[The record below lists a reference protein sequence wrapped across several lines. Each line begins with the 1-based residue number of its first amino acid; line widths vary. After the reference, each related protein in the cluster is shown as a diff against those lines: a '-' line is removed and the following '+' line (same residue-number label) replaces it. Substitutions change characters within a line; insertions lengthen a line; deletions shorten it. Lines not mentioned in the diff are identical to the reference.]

1 MSDKWYNYQHMK
13 FQTGQRIGSYRV
25 LRHIGSG
32 GMGDLKGN
40 AVRRIK
46 SRVAAMVEAIER
58 TLYE

>member
-1 MSDKWYNYQHMK
+1 VDGLSNAQIAKQL
-13 FQTGQRIGSYRV
+13 G
-25 LRHIGSG
+25 
-32 GMGDLKGN
+32 LKEN

>member
-1 MSDKWYNYQHMK
+1 MSDKWYNYQHMT

-25 LRHIGSG
+25 LRHVGSG
-32 GMGDLKGN
+32 GMSEVKEN

>member
-1 MSDKWYNYQHMK
+1 MSGKWYNYLHMT
-13 FQTGQRIGSYRV
+13 FQIGQRIGSYRV

-32 GMGDLKGN
+32 GMDEVKGN